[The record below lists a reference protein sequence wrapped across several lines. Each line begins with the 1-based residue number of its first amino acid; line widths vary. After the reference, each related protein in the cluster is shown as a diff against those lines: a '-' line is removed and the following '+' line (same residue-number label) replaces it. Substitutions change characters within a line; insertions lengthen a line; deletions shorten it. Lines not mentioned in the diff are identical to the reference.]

1 MGLLENG
8 DDAAVGQAYPYQD
21 FNNIKNNWQRA
32 APQVN
37 VNLTTPQPGMIVS
50 DSDDN
55 RLWHKLV
62 AAGFEELL
70 QAGGVVT
77 YENEVV
83 CFEGEIVTC
92 GI

>member
-1 MGLLENG
+1 MALIDG
-8 DDAAVGQAYPYQD
+8 DDGVWGSCYTFEH
-21 FNNIKNNWQRA
+21 FNRIKNAWQQS
-32 APQVN
+32 APQI
-37 VNLTTPQPGMIVS
+37 NLANPQPGMIVS

-70 QAGGVVT
+70 QAGGVLT
-77 YENEVV
+77 FENEVL
-83 CFEGEIVTC
+83 CFEGEVLTC